1 MATTTTTT
9 ADYGW
14 RPDIVEFLATDVVPQ
29 ALIMQT
35 STIAG
40 DVDGDAPSVHVPFI
54 VDAGQAGTGA
64 VYKAEGAPLAD
75 EEPALDEVE
84 LKTKKLTRLATLS
97 NEMFN
102 RAPTAQQVSAS
113 FARDLVRK
121 ADYSYLAENTS
132 PLIGLLHT
140 PGVVEA
146 PEPVTG
152 NLDVL
157 VDLLAQLEVNGAEP
171 THIILDPL
179 SFASLKKFKTAEG
192 YNSSLLGAGVTD
204 AVPMLLSLPVLKS
217 RFIPANSGVVVD
229 RSQIPTAVGP
239 VKVAQSDHAAFT
251 SDSVVLRAT
260 WRIGFGAI
268 PRPERIGRFTVADE
282 AEAGS

>member
-14 RPDIVEFLATDVVPQ
+14 RPDAVEFLATDVVPT

-35 STIAG
+35 TTIAG

-54 VDAGQAGTGA
+54 VDAGQTGTGA
-64 VYKAEGAPLAD
+64 VYKAEGAALAD
-75 EEPALDEVE
+75 EEPTLDEVE

-102 RAPTAQQVSAS
+102 RAPTAAQVSAS

-121 ADYSYLAENTS
+121 ADASFLGENTS

-140 PGVVEA
+140 AGVVEA
-146 PEPVTG
+146 PAPVAG
-152 NLDVL
+152 SLDVL
-157 VDLLAQLEVNGAEP
+157 VDLLAELEVNGAEP

-179 SFASLKKFKTAEG
+179 SWASVKKFKTAAT
-192 YNSSLLGAGVTD
+192 YNSTLLGAGTED
-204 AVPMLLSLPVLKS
+204 AVPRLLSLPVLRS
-217 RFIPANSGVVVD
+217 RFVPAHTGIVVD
-229 RSQIPTAVGP
+229 RTQIPTAVGQI
-239 VKVAQSDHAAFT
+239 KVAQSEHAAFT

-268 PRPERIGRFTVADE
+268 PRPERIGRFTVGDI
-282 AEAGS
+282 SSS